1 MALDTSIPFGTSPRW
16 ELYRVLSEPVRLRL
30 LALAAEEELAI
41 GELADLLG
49 ESQPNVSRHT
59 SPLKA
64 VGLVSVRREGTRA
77 LVRLADGA
85 GADAVVSDALES
97 GRALVRADGSL
108 AKVAAVVRERE
119 ASGREFFARPQA
131 SDESPALEEA
141 VLAYVAALSS
151 LLPARSLAVDA
162 GTGDG
167 ALLDVLAPAFERV
180 IAIDRSPARLEV
192 AERRVR
198 ARGYQNV
205 ELVSGEIDDAAITAK
220 LASKADVVFA
230 ARVLHHAPKPVEMV
244 AKLTRLCRPANAD
257 AYSGASA
264 SRGGA
269 LLVLDYAPHEDES
282 MRHEAD
288 VWLGFA
294 PEELLGFASAAGL
307 VDAKVVPVSAPFR
320 GKGRDAHLPWQL
332 LVAHRGS
339 GSGSTSASTSRI
351 VTGKKPEKAHKK
363 D

>member
-1 MALDTSIPFGTSPRW
+1 MALDTSIPFGSSPRW

-41 GELADLLG
+41 GELAELLG

-85 GADAVVSDALES
+85 GTDAVVSDALES

-119 ASGREFFARPQA
+119 AAGRELFARPQG
-131 SDESPALEEA
+131 SESTPELEES
-141 VLAYVAALSS
+141 VLAYVAALSA
-151 LLPARSLAVDA
+151 LLPARALAVDA

-180 IAIDRSPARLEV
+180 VAIDRSVARLEV

-198 ARGYQNV
+198 SRGYGNV
-205 ELVSGEIDDAAITAK
+205 DLVAGELDGPEVTKRLSAR
-220 LASKADVVFA
+220 ADVVFA
-230 ARVLHHAPKPVEMV
+230 ARILHHAPKPVEMV
-244 AKLTRLCRPANAD
+244 AKLTRLCRPAEA
-257 AYSGASA
+257 GVP
-264 SRGGA
+264 GGA
-269 LLVLDYAPHEDES
+269 LLVLDYAAHEDEG
-282 MRHEAD
+282 MRQEGD

-294 PEELLGFASAAGL
+294 PDELRGLASSAGL
-307 VDAKVVPVSAPFR
+307 VDAKVTPVSAPFR
-320 GKGRDAHLPWQL
+320 GRGRDAHLPWHL
-332 LVAHRGS
+332 LVARRGE
-339 GSGSTSASTSRI
+339 ASTTS
-351 VTGKKPEKAHKK
+351 VSGKKPEKPRTK